1 MAHPAP
7 FPFKNTPK
15 NFFKPETKA
24 SSIFTGGELHQ
35 VLNLVGHVIKL
46 VIKIRSD
53 ELTTLMSQPPED
65 DDGDGIGDLNAVQ
78 KMLGTIREVFRDAV
92 FQRKSRPI
100 HYHRFNR

>member
-1 MAHPAP
+1 MQLVCGK
-7 FPFKNTPK
+7 FYRGCRIGCDPK
-15 NFFKPETKA
+15 N
-24 SSIFTGGELHQ
+24 
-35 VLNLVGHVIKL
+35 VIKL

-92 FQRKSRPI
+92 F
-100 HYHRFNR
+100 

>member
-1 MAHPAP
+1 MG
-7 FPFKNTPK
+7 N
-15 NFFKPETKA
+15 
-24 SSIFTGGELHQ
+24 
-35 VLNLVGHVIKL
+35 HVIKL

-92 FQRKSRPI
+92 F
-100 HYHRFNR
+100 